1 MTDLDHLLAELPI
14 EPAPLDELVVAGHH
28 RKLRRRF
35 VGGAAACALVL
46 VAGGIVALSGGDG
59 PSGRAVDPA
68 GPGEAPSE
76 APSVRVIGTAAPEFG
91 RLYTELNGAEPFW
104 EAETE
109 SVYYLS
115 GPSYSSSCPPLG
127 KVTTDGATMTL
138 TLEDDP
144 TVQDCTADAG
154 SVIAVVED
162 VPEKPDE
169 LTISD
174 ISTQRTLP
182 LLEGHPIVVHTDL
195 VGPEVHYTEGA
206 LVQASVVTDA
216 GVDRVVVTEVDTIR
230 TFRGVPEGTTTVK
243 GATLVC
249 NGSCGS
255 LSEPTDTCE
264 APVDVDG
271 ATEVVLTVRWGS
283 RCEVGTP

>member
-1 MTDLDHLLAELPI
+1 MTDLDHLLAELPV
-14 EPAPLDELVVAGHH
+14 EPAPLDELVVRGHH
-28 RKLRRRF
+28 RRMRRRF
-35 VGGAAACALVL
+35 VGAAATAAAV
-46 VAGGIVALSGGDG
+46 VVIASGVVALSGGDG

-68 GPGEAPSE
+68 GPSE
-76 APSVRVIGTAAPEFG
+76 TPSVRVIGTDSSEFDL
-91 RLYTELNGAEPFW
+91 LYPQLDGAEPFW

-127 KVTTDGATMTL
+127 KVTTDGDAMTL

-144 TVQDCTADAG
+144 AVQDCTADAG
-154 SVIAVVED
+154 AVIAVVEH

-182 LLEGHPIVVHTDL
+182 LLEGHPVVVHTDL
-195 VGPEVHYTEGA
+195 VGPEVHYIEGA
-206 LVQASVVTDA
+206 LVQTSLVTDT
-216 GVDRVVVTEVDTIR
+216 GVDRVIVGEVGTVR

-243 GATLVC
+243 GATRIC
-249 NGSCGS
+249 NGNCGS
-255 LSEPTDTCE
+255 LSEPADACE

-271 ATEVVLTVRWGS
+271 GTEAAITFRWGTG
-283 RCEVGTP
+283 CEVEAP